1 MLLSPARRV
10 RTRPSIVV
18 LVRRHP
24 AARRSVCLGDTGH
37 HGGGDDWHFPLVG
50 PAFLAALAAAVDVD
64 RRRRDSSSSS
74 SSSSPPSYLARC
86 EGTPRSSSSSS
97 PAAPPNASSARLTRR
112 MTIRHDGNYAD
123 LISDGKR
130 VGDPFPLAPTW
141 NREVMGPHGIP
152 SRAEQV
158 RRLKSRGM
166 GTTTNGGGGATPPN
180 LPPSTIVPYYDV
192 LVIGGGA
199 TGAGIAFDAVT
210 RTDAVTGEPS
220 SLNVACI
227 ERGDFS
233 SETSS
238 RSTKLIW
245 AGIKY
250 LASASAALISWD
262 LLTNPMR
269 TINDFYGEF
278 MMVFNCH
285 QERRYMLEKQSHLT
299 NWIPIVCPFTE
310 WHIWPPPFGHWL
322 FSFFPILAP
331 AVFKFYDGLSG
342 FTCPPSYVMGPSS
355 SRIKFP
361 QLNEKDIK
369 YCAVFYEGQHNDA
382 RTNIAIA
389 LSAAERGA
397 DIANYVEMTS
407 AIFDED
413 GRISGVRALDRVTGE
428 AFEIRARNVIF
439 AGGPFTDAL
448 RQKEDGTSRP
458 VAPSVS
464 GASGTHIVLPGY
476 YAPPDMGLL
485 DYNTSDG
492 RFLFFL
498 PWQGSV
504 IVGTTDKK
512 GPAETLPYPPEEEI
526 QWMLK
531 ECEKYLSRDLKVRRS
546 DVLSAWRGWRPLASD
561 PNAPPGGQISRDHVI
576 STNPRTGTTFV
587 AGGKWTTWR
596 EMAQDVLDGVLGKGR
611 TRCNTLDI
619 VLHGGEGYSKSLSI
633 QLIQKYGLTPDV
645 AEHLVRTYGGR
656 VWELLANAK
665 PTGKQWPR
673 YGHKLVS
680 NYPYIEEEVRYACRE
695 YACTIEDIL
704 SRRTRLAF
712 LNSEA
717 ALEALPRVADIMAE
731 ELGWSRKVKRVQIEA
746 ARAYLESYGGRVP
759 VEDDLTVRLPT
770 LGDAKDIFREMDRDR
785 SGRISIKEIK
795 DFAQRL
801 GQPLEEERV
810 KAIFESMDKDRDGKV
825 NAEDFMEWFSN
836 DETKKGIRDYFRQK
850 TIQIFKEIDIDNTG
864 YLDERKIKDISI
876 QLGHHLPDKK
886 IKAIFKEMDVN
897 KSGKV
902 DVEHFIAWMDK
913 DIDKTGFRKM
923 LSASMG
929 LGGTGWLDSKAGSFL
944 G

>member
-1 MLLSPARRV
+1 M
-10 RTRPSIVV
+10 
-18 LVRRHP
+18 
-24 AARRSVCLGDTGH
+24 
-37 HGGGDDWHFPLVG
+37 
-50 PAFLAALAAAVDVD
+50 
-64 RRRRDSSSSS
+64 
-74 SSSSPPSYLARC
+74 
-86 EGTPRSSSSSS
+86 
-97 PAAPPNASSARLTRR
+97 RLTRKL
-112 MTIRHDGNYAD
+112 TIKRDKNYAG
-123 LISDGKR
+123 LVNDGAR
-130 VGDPFPLAPTW
+130 VGDPFPMSPT
-141 NREVMGPHGIP
+141 RSSVEVPGPAGIP

-158 RRLKSRGM
+158 RRLKSRG
-166 GTTTNGGGGATPPN
+166 GAGAGVGGGGG
-180 LPPSTIVPYYDV
+180 PSPVAASSSSAGGGGGGGDGPYYDV

-210 RTDAVTGEPS
+210 RTDPVTGLPS
-220 SLNVACI
+220 SLRVACI

-262 LLTNPMR
+262 LLTSPMR
-269 TINDFYGEF
+269 TVNDFYGEF
-278 MMVFNCH
+278 VMVFNCH
-285 QERRYMLEKQSHLT
+285 QERRYMLEKQAHLT

-322 FSFFPILAP
+322 FSFFPLLAP

-342 FTCPPSYVMGPSS
+342 FTCPPSYVMGPTS

-389 LSAAERGA
+389 LSAAENGA
-397 DIANYVEMTS
+397 DIANYVEMTD
-407 AIFDED
+407 AIFDDD
-413 GRISGVRALDRVTGE
+413 GRISGVRAIDRTTGDK
-428 AFEIRARNVIF
+428 FDIRAKHVIF

-458 VAPSVS
+458 VNAAVM

-476 YAPPDMGLL
+476 YAPKDMGLL

-531 ECEKYLSRDLKVRRS
+531 ECEKYLSKDLKVRRS

-561 PNAPPGGQISRDHVI
+561 PHAPPGGQVSRDHVI

-596 EMAQDVLDGVLGKGR
+596 EMAQDVLDKVLGDGS

-645 AEHLVRTYGGR
+645 AEVGR
-656 VWELLANAK
+656 
-665 PTGKQWPR
+665 
-673 YGHKLVS
+673 S
-680 NYPYIEEEVRYACRE
+680 
-695 YACTIEDIL
+695 
-704 SRRTRLAF
+704 
-712 LNSEA
+712 
-717 ALEALPRVADIMAE
+717 
-731 ELGWSRKVKRVQIEA
+731 
-746 ARAYLESYGGRVP
+746 
-759 VEDDLTVRLPT
+759 
-770 LGDAKDIFREMDRDR
+770 
-785 SGRISIKEIK
+785 
-795 DFAQRL
+795 
-801 GQPLEEERV
+801 
-810 KAIFESMDKDRDGKV
+810 
-825 NAEDFMEWFSN
+825 FS
-836 DETKKGIRDYFRQK
+836 
-850 TIQIFKEIDIDNTG
+850 
-864 YLDERKIKDISI
+864 
-876 QLGHHLPDKK
+876 
-886 IKAIFKEMDVN
+886 
-897 KSGKV
+897 
-902 DVEHFIAWMDK
+902 
-913 DIDKTGFRKM
+913 
-923 LSASMG
+923 
-929 LGGTGWLDSKAGSFL
+929 
-944 G
+944 